1 MKTILKIA
9 FAALFAASLS
19 ACALDRSTITLD
31 QAKLDAPVSSQ
42 FTPVKIVTV
51 TDGRYFD
58 PAPPNPDTPSLA
70 KEDIGNAALKAR
82 AIGRK
87 RNGYGMALGDVVLPE
102 GTTVS
107 VVVRTAVANGFK
119 QAGYRVVEAGDP
131 DYDKAAPVDV
141 RVDKYWCWV
150 QMGFWALK
158 VHNASEVELTG
169 VPGAAQ
175 PKLTVQGGVAE
186 SSMAVTESRWKET
199 ATKGLA
205 ALTQN
210 VAAALR
216 GQPQEIVNHNDD
228 PPSDQNQA
236 AKSVQK

>member
-1 MKTILKIA
+1 MKIILKIA

-31 QAKLDAPVSSQ
+31 QAKVDIPAGSKL
-42 FTPVKIVTV
+42 TPVKIVNV

-70 KEDIGNAALKAR
+70 KEDIGNTALKAR

-107 VVVRTAVANGFK
+107 GVVRTAVANGFK
-119 QAGYRVVEAGDP
+119 LAGYRVVEAGDP
-131 DYDKAAPVDV
+131 DFDKAAPVDV
-141 RVDKYWCWV
+141 RVDKFWCWV
-150 QMGFWALK
+150 QMGFWSLK
-158 VHNASEVELTG
+158 VHNASEVDLTG

-175 PKLTVQGGVAE
+175 PKLTVQGGVADK
-186 SSMAVTESRWKET
+186 SMAVTESRWKET
-199 ATKGLA
+199 ASKGLA

-210 VAAALR
+210 VAAVLR
-216 GQPQEIVNHNDD
+216 GQPQQIVDHSDD
-228 PPSDQNQA
+228 PPPEQNQGA
-236 AKSVQK
+236 NPVQK

>member
-9 FAALFAASLS
+9 FAALLAASLS

-31 QAKLDAPVSSQ
+31 QAKVDIPAGSQVTAVKFVNVS
-42 FTPVKIVTV
+42 
-51 TDGRYFD
+51 DDRYFD
-58 PAPPNPDTPSLA
+58 SAPPNPDTPSLA
-70 KEDIGNAALKAR
+70 KSDIDNAALKAR

-107 VVVRTAVANGFK
+107 GVVRTAVANGFNL
-119 QAGYRVVEAGDP
+119 AGYRVVEAGDP
-131 DYDKAAPVDV
+131 DFDKAASVDV
-141 RVDKYWCWV
+141 QIDKFWCWV
-150 QMGFWALK
+150 QMGFWSLK
-158 VHNASEVELTG
+158 VHNASEVELSG
-169 VPGAAQ
+169 VPGSAQ
-175 PKLTVQGGVAE
+175 PKLTVQGGVAD

-205 ALTQN
+205 VLTQN

-216 GQPQEIVNHNDD
+216 GQPQQIVNHNDD
-228 PPSDQNQA
+228 PPA
-236 AKSVQK
+236 QK